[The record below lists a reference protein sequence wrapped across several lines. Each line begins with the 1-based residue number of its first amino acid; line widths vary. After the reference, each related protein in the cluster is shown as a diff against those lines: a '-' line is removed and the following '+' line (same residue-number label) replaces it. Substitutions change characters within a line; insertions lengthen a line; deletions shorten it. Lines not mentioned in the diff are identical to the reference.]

1 MKVIT
6 NKVRINYPNLFEP
19 KMVDLS
25 NEKRYSVVILI
36 PKSDIQT
43 IEKIKEAIKLEK
55 NKLLENFKNIDLDEI
70 KLPLRDGDI
79 EKGDIKEYENHY
91 FINATSK
98 YKPGIVDKKL
108 NKIDDEKEIYPGCYV
123 RASINFY
130 YFNKAGQV
138 GIGCGINNIQ
148 KLADG
153 EYIHI
158 NSRPED
164 DFSIIEDDL
173 EDLLTWFYP

>member
-1 MKVIT
+1 MD
-6 NKVRINYPNLFEP
+6 YGLC
-19 KMVDLS
+19 
-25 NEKRYSVVILI
+25 LI
-36 PKSDIQT
+36 YTWRQNWGLYGRLLNT
-43 IEKIKEAIKLEK
+43 ISKH
-55 NKLLENFKNIDLDEI
+55 
-70 KLPLRDGDI
+70 RDGDI
-79 EKGDIKEYENHY
+79 EKCDIKEYENHY

-108 NKIDDEKEIYPGCYV
+108 NEINDEKEIYPGCYV